1 MRKPLTK
8 RQLAIYEYI
17 AAQIR
22 QRGIPPTI
30 REICDQFGMRSSNG
44 AREALAALARKGYIN
59 RRERLSRGIE
69 LANPFDSL
77 ECSGTPIRVPLL
89 RNPVKGARCID
100 EATGEKVLFIDSSF
114 LPGTGRAFALLV
126 PDGSLAK
133 YGIRKGDLAIATE
146 CHEGQPGE
154 ILITA
159 IDSRLV
165 LVRVP
170 ATSDPEPSQQVPE
183 SHGVSSVFGKVN
195 CVVRRFTG
203 VETG

>member
-89 RNPVKGARCID
+89 RNPVNGARCID

-170 ATSDPEPSQQVPE
+170 ATSDQEPSQQVPE
-183 SHGVSSVFGKVN
+183 SHGGSPVFGKVN